1 VISQGRVGVGE
12 FSYSAY
18 VFLCFL
24 PPYGVIIIIVILYYA
39 NMQQDSNIQY
49 KHTQLKAQN
58 AQNIIQS
65 ENKSSKIS
73 IYPYSIREH
82 IPYRLFDNII

>member
-49 KHTQLKAQN
+49 KYTQLKAQN

-73 IYPYSIREH
+73 IYPYTV
-82 IPYRLFDNII
+82 